1 MPNVPLFEGKTVIV
15 TGGTSGMGEATARL
29 LAERGAE
36 GILVTGRNARRGA
49 AVAGRLRRRHG
60 TGAVFVAADLSRPD
74 AAASVVEAADHHFG
88 RIDVLVNCAG
98 DTSRGSVENTGPDLW
113 EKIMAVNLRS
123 PFFLMQ
129 ETVRIMKREGRGGT
143 IVNVGSVA
151 AHGGP
156 PHLAAYAASKAALAA
171 LTRNVAY
178 AVMADRIR
186 VNCLQPGWS
195 DTPAEDALQ
204 RAEGGGEDW
213 LARAGA
219 RSPFGRLLRPD
230 EIAEA
235 IAFLASDASGLM
247 TGAVVDY
254 DQSVRG
260 AGRPPSPPP
269 RESAPG

>member
-1 MPNVPLFEGKTVIV
+1 MSTFEGKTAVI
-15 TGGTSGMGEATARL
+15 TGSTSGMGEATARL
-29 LAERGAE
+29 MAERGAE
-36 GILVTGRNARRGA
+36 GILVTGRNPERGQ
-49 AVAGRLRRRHG
+49 AVADDLRHRYG
-60 TGAVFVAADLSRPD
+60 TVAAFVAADLADPD
-74 AAASVVEAADHHFG
+74 GYRGVIAAADRQFG
-88 RIDVLVNCAG
+88 RIDVLVNSAG
-98 DTSRGSVENTGPDLW
+98 DTSRGSIETTTSEDW
-113 EKIMAVNLRS
+113 ERIMAINLRS

-129 ETVRIMKREGRGGT
+129 ETVRIMKREGNGGT

-156 PHLAAYAASKAALAA
+156 PLLAPYAASKAALAA

-178 AVMADRIR
+178 TVMPDHIR

-195 DTPAEDALQ
+195 DTPAERRKQ
-204 RAEGGGEDW
+204 IMEGAGEDW

-219 RSPFGRLLRPD
+219 ESPFGRLLNAE

-254 DQSVRG
+254 DQTVQG
-260 AGRPPSPPP
+260 AGRPPMPSP
-269 RESAPG
+269 RSDTG